1 MKSKI
6 NYRAERAERTRKK
19 AEKKEARLAAL
30 ARKSDETTATENAP
44 AKSSSLPI
52 AHRFSD

>member
-30 ARKSDETTATENAP
+30 ARKADETTVTETAP
-44 AKSSSLPI
+44 AKSSSLPT

>member
-1 MKSKI
+1 MRRKI

-30 ARKSDETTATENAP
+30 NKKAEEATATKDAP
-44 AKSSSLPI
+44 VERSSTPH